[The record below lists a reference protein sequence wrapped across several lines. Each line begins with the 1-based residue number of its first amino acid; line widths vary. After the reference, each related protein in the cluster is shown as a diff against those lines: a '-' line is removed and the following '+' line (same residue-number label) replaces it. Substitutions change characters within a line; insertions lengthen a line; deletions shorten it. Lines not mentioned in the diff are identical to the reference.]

1 MELNQTTIYAARDNQ
16 LSRYDKRLILK
27 IIKKGYAKPYTKYY
41 STQLSIYQQLNFLAK
56 TQKKGLYEKV
66 NTF

>member
-27 IIKKGYAKPYTKYY
+27 NKKRICEAIHQVLQYAIKHLSTIKFPCKDTKEGF
-41 STQLSIYQQLNFLAK
+41 I
-56 TQKKGLYEKV
+56 
-66 NTF
+66 